1 MPAILCVMPHPDDE
15 SFGPAGTI
23 AKYAAQ
29 GVPVD
34 LLVFTRGQ
42 VGTLSDGI
50 DSPEKLGRV
59 REYEQKA
66 AAKVLGIRNLTFLD
80 YMDGELEKEDLDEL
94 SGHVQ
99 EAIER
104 SAADAIITL
113 GPHGLTRHSDHTTA
127 HKAVVQA
134 AGHSTRQ
141 LRLFYVA
148 VEGDWAKQMNLDGP
162 ETQPTHRI
170 DMADFF
176 ETKLMAL
183 ACHTSQQDAREFFL
197 MLSQFK
203 QREELFHQAV
213 PPFEGESP
221 KNDLFA

>member
-1 MPAILCVMPHPDDE
+1 MPTILCVMPHPDDE

-23 AKYAAQ
+23 AKYAAR

-42 VGTLSDGI
+42 VGVRHEPI
-50 DSPEKLGRV
+50 DSPEKLGLV

-66 AAKVLGIRNLTFLD
+66 AAKVLGIRTLTFLD
-80 YMDGELEKEDLDEL
+80 YMDGELENADLEEL

-99 EAIER
+99 QAIER
-104 SAADAIITL
+104 SAADAIITV
-113 GPHGLTRHSDHTTA
+113 GPYGLTRHPDHTTV
-127 HKAVVQA
+127 HKAA
-134 AGHSTRQ
+134 AHAVERSTRPV
-141 LRLFYVA
+141 RLFYIA

-170 DMADFF
+170 EMADFF

-197 MLSQFK
+197 MLSHLK

-221 KNDLFA
+221 KDDLFA

>member
-1 MPAILCVMPHPDDE
+1 MPVILCVMPHPDDE

-42 VGTLSDGI
+42 VGMRLDPI
-50 DSPEKLGRV
+50 DSPEKLGLV
-59 REYEQKA
+59 REYEQRA
-66 AAKVLGIRNLTFLD
+66 AAKVLGIRELTFLD
-80 YMDGELEKEDLDEL
+80 YMDGELEKADLEEL
-94 SGHVQ
+94 SGHVLQ
-99 EAIER
+99 AIER
-104 SAADAIITL
+104 SAADAIVTL
-113 GPHGLTRHSDHTTA
+113 GPYGLTRHLDHVTC
-127 HKAVVQA
+127 HRAVYRAVER
-134 AGHSTRQ
+134 STRPV
-141 LRLFYVA
+141 RLFYVA
-148 VEGDWAKQMNLDGP
+148 VEGAWAKQMNLDGP

-213 PPFEGESP
+213 PPFEGEGP

>member
-1 MPAILCVMPHPDDE
+1 MSAILCVMPHPDDE

-42 VGTLSDGI
+42 VGTRSDGI
-50 DSPEKLGRV
+50 DSPEKLGLV

-66 AAKVLGIRNLTFLD
+66 AGKVLGIRDLTFLD
-80 YMDGELEKEDLDEL
+80 YMDGELEKADSDEL
-94 SGHVQ
+94 SNHVQ
-99 EAIER
+99 KAIER

-113 GPHGLTRHSDHTTA
+113 GPYGLTRHPDHVTV
-127 HKAVVQA
+127 HRA
-134 AGHSTRQ
+134 AYEAAERSARQ
-141 LRLFYVA
+141 VRLFYVA
-148 VEGDWAKQMNLDGP
+148 VEGEWAKQMDLDGP

-170 DMADFF
+170 EMADFF
-176 ETKLMAL
+176 ETKLTAL

-197 MLSQFK
+197 MLSERR

-213 PPFEGESP
+213 PPFEGEGP